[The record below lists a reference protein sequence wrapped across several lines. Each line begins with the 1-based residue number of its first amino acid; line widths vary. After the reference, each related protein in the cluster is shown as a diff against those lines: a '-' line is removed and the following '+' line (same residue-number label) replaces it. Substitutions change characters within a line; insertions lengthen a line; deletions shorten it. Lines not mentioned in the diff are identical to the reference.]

1 LNVHFWPEASF
12 PLAKLVSETIAKSCH
27 QNACPWLP
35 CVTRRIGKKCQ
46 FVFSKIAPKC
56 QNIYNKAKN
65 ICNKPLL
72 KPQNTYNK
80 PYIET
85 AY

>member
-1 LNVHFWPEASF
+1 MP
-12 PLAKLVSETIAKSCH
+12 
-27 QNACPWLP
+27 
-35 CVTRRIGKKCQ
+35 
-46 FVFSKIAPKC
+46 PKC
-56 QNIYNKAKN
+56 LPSGTLCDQKIRKKKAQKVIKQKKAKINIYNKAKN

-85 AY
+85 AYLG